1 MCVYTNGSTGKH
13 FLGDWYHCNR
23 LIVLPLQQLSS
34 GVWHLASIRV
44 ACRSKSG
51 YRDRFFK
58 TSSMYLSCF
67 TLVNNFRLSSLSHGK
82 HLVQALPPVP
92 NW

>member
-1 MCVYTNGSTGKH
+1 MYIQMGVLVNI
-13 FLGDWYHCNR
+13 FLVIDT
-23 LIVLPLQQLSS
+23 IVIGCTSAQQLSS

-58 TSSMYLSCF
+58 TPSMYLSRF
-67 TLVNNFRLSSLSHGK
+67 TLVNNFRLGSLSHGK

>member
-23 LIVLPLQQLSS
+23 LYFRFNNCPVGCGAWPVSEWPADQSQ
-34 GVWHLASIRV
+34 A
-44 ACRSKSG
+44 
-51 YRDRFFK
+51 RDRFFK
-58 TSSMYLSCF
+58 TPSMYLSHF
-67 TLVNNFRLSSLSHGK
+67 TLVNNFRLGSLSHGK